1 MTVMPGDLLPWGA
14 LAGVV
19 GGMLALDLLVLHR
32 DAKPVPFRE
41 AVVWSVVWV
50 SLALA
55 FGAFVTITRGTTAGG
70 EYLAGYL
77 IELSLSV
84 DNVFVFSLL
93 FAAFAVPAA
102 YQHRL
107 LFWGILGAIVFR
119 AVFIAAGTATLATA
133 HWVIYLL
140 GAFLVVTGIRLSRS
154 SGHAVEP
161 EKNPVLRLFRRV
173 VPMTED
179 YRGGAFIVLER
190 GRRLATPLLAVL
202 VAVETTDT
210 MFALDSIPAVF
221 AVTTDPFIVFASNLF
236 AILGLRSLYFLL
248 GGLLDR
254 FVYLKTGLAALLV
267 FAGAKILLGVVH
279 AEIPIAMSLAVI
291 VLILATAIGA
301 SLVATHPRREELVM
315 ALVRIGS
322 GVVMGLAAVGFFVVI
337 AAVRDG
343 VPWASPVAVGLSF
356 AGAVVG
362 VVSGVIA
369 LTPHVSAR
377 RSWAGV
383 RLGIASLLVA
393 VSLVV
398 AAALG
403 LGRESSVNWLVVDGA
418 IVLLGVAAVTL
429 GFAVLRHLHARS
441 SLFRAW
447 ATVGA
452 GLGIALALLIALD

>member
-1 MTVMPGDLLPWGA
+1 MAMMSGDVLPWAA

-41 AVVWSVVWV
+41 AAVWSIVWV
-50 SLALA
+50 SLALV
-55 FGAFVTITRGTTAGG
+55 FGAFVAITRGSTAGG

-107 LFWGILGAIVFR
+107 LFWGILGAIVLR
-119 AVFIAAGTATLATA
+119 AAFIAAGTATLAAA

-140 GAFLVVTGIRLSRS
+140 GAFLVATGIRLARS

-173 VPMTED
+173 VPMTES

-202 VAVETTDT
+202 VAVETTDI

-221 AVTTDPFIVFASNLF
+221 AVTTDPFIVFSSNLF

-248 GGLLDR
+248 AGLLDR

-267 FAGAKILLGVVH
+267 FAGAKILLGLVE
-279 AEIPIAMSLAVI
+279 AEIPIGLSLAVI
-291 VLILATAIGA
+291 VLILSTAIGA

-315 ALVRIGS
+315 ALVRICS
-322 GVVMGLAAVGFFVVI
+322 GVLMGLAAVGFFVVA

-343 VPWASPVAVGLSF
+343 IHWALPVVVGASL
-356 AGAVVG
+356 AGALVA

-369 LTPHVSAR
+369 LSSHVSAR
-377 RSWAGV
+377 RSWTGV

-393 VSLVV
+393 AGLVV
-398 AAALG
+398 AAAIG
-403 LGRESSVNWLVVDGA
+403 LGREGGVHWLVIDSA
-418 IVLLGVAAVTL
+418 IVLSGVGAVTL

-452 GLGIALALLIALD
+452 GLGIALAVLIALD